1 MPKKFYPHAAALR
14 AFLLAASLASAAAAT
29 ARAQEDGSPAPPSP
43 ASASPGAP
51 AASPQEA
58 SPTASQTPPAA
69 SPAASLPEL
78 IRRVKPAVV
87 AVVTYDAKGNVLLS
101 GSGFFLRPGRVVT
114 NLHVVEG
121 ARRAEVKTLDGKGR
135 VYQVEGLLA
144 VDEEGDLAILSVSVP
159 PDRARAAEVSESVP
173 EEGERVFVIGNPLR
187 LEGSVS
193 DGIVSAVRE
202 VPNLGRIIQTTA
214 PVSHGN
220 SGSPLFNMRGQ
231 VVGVI
236 TVKVTNGQNI
246 NLALASSRFGALKTE
261 RLTSFEQAAARA
273 KTAES
278 AADWSYRHGLNSL
291 WLGNYDG
298 ALASF
303 ESAVNQNPNRAEAWI
318 QVGYCKIKQG
328 RSAEAVNAYKR
339 ALRLR
344 PNSVE
349 AYNKLGDAYYFMGSF
364 GEAAE
369 SYQQAARL
377 RPDLAEAFY
386 NLGMT
391 YLELGDR
398 AAALTHARRLEPLD
412 AELYGKLMAE
422 LRR

>member
-1 MPKKFYPHAAALR
+1 MPRQLHPPSLLR
-14 AFLLAASLASAAAAT
+14 ALLLAASLASLTTAARAQDDTQPLPLRLPEISARAPQEAAAA
-29 ARAQEDGSPAPPSP
+29 P
-43 ASASPGAP
+43 
-51 AASPQEA
+51 
-58 SPTASQTPPAA
+58 ASQTPPA
-69 SPAASLPEL
+69 SSQTPPPASLPEL

-101 GSGFFLRPGRVVT
+101 GSGFFIRPGRVVT

-135 VYQVEGLLA
+135 VYPVEGLLS
-144 VDEEGDLAILSVSVP
+144 VDEEGDLAVLSVSVP
-159 PDRARAAEVSESVP
+159 SDRARAAEVTESVP
-173 EEGERVFVIGNPLR
+173 EEGEQVFVIGNPLR
-187 LEGSVS
+187 LEGSIS
-193 DGIVSAVRE
+193 DGIISAVRE

-246 NLALASSRFGALKTE
+246 NLALASSRFGVLKAE
-261 RLTSFEQAAARA
+261 RLTSFEELAVRS
-273 KTAES
+273 KTPES
-278 AADWSYRHGLNSL
+278 SADWWYRNGLNSL

-303 ESAVNQNPNRAEAWI
+303 ESAVNKNPDRAEAWI
-318 QVGYCKIKQG
+318 QVGYCKVKQG
-328 RSAEAVNAYKR
+328 RSAEAVGAYKR

-364 GEAAE
+364 AEAVGA
-369 SYQQAARL
+369 YKQAARL

-398 AAALTHARRLEPLD
+398 AAALTQSRRLEPLD